1 MPARR
6 PTVFINVPF
15 DHQYERLYV
24 ALIAGIVALGAR
36 PRSTLEIPPTKDRLR
51 RIFTLI
57 RSCDF
62 SIHDLSRVQLSGT
75 SPRCPRFNMPF
86 EAGLAAA
93 WYLSGKKRQ
102 WYLLE
107 SNRFRL
113 QKSLSDLN
121 GYEVNIHEGTT
132 QGILT
137 ALLDIFPYRPHQPGP
152 TELRLVSRLLQKAA
166 KEIKKQTHFDLF
178 RPRAFELLRES
189 ALEIS
194 RRTESRQTVM
204 FD

>member
-1 MPARR
+1 MAVRSPS
-6 PTVFINVPF
+6 VFLNVPF
-15 DHQYERLYV
+15 DKQYERLYV
-24 ALIAGIVALGAR
+24 ALIAGIVALGGR
-36 PRSTLEIPPTKDRLR
+36 PRTTLEIPPTKDRLR

-62 SIHDLSRVQLSGT
+62 SIHDLSRVQLSRGT
-75 SPRCPRFNMPF
+75 PRCPRFNMPF

-93 WYLSGKKRQ
+93 SFLSGRKRN

-121 GYEVNIHEGTT
+121 GYEVNIHEGTV
-132 QGILT
+132 QGILA
-137 ALLDIFPYRPHQPGP
+137 ALLDIFPYRTNHPGP
-152 TELRLVSRLLQKAA
+152 TELRSVCRLLQKAA
-166 KEIKKQTHFDLF
+166 KEIKKQNQFDIF

-189 ALEIS
+189 AIEIS
-194 RRTESRQTVM
+194 RRTERM
-204 FD
+204 R